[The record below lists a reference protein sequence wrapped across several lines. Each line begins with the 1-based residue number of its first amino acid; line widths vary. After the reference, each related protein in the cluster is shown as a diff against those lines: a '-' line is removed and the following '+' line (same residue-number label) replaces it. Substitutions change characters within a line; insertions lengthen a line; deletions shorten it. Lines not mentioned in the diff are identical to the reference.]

1 MEGFIFLGGVAAQS
15 GVLADTKVRL
25 SIISWSVILKGKM
38 EAEIRVAD
46 PLPELIDPFWRRFNP
61 EIR

>member
-25 SIISWSVILKGKM
+25 FTISWSV
-38 EAEIRVAD
+38 APIRVAD
-46 PLPELIDPFWRRFNP
+46 PLPEGIDPF
-61 EIR
+61 